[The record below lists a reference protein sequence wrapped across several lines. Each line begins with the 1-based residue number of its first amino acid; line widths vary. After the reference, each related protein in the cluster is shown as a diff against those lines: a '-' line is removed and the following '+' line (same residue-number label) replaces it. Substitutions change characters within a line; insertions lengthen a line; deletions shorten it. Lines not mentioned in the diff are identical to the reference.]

1 MAQARFIKIIE
12 GSAPHVTQ
20 HLYRVTPPMRNE
32 YTERDHE
39 FVVVSAS
46 MVPYTGPETYIFPA
60 DEEGHI
66 IDWMEM
72 DGSYRGGLNHAEALS
87 RAGYVVTSE

>member
-1 MAQARFIKIIE
+1 MAQAQFIKSIPDTPGHI
-12 GSAPHVTQ
+12 TQ
-20 HLYRVTPPMRNE
+20 HLYRLTPPMRNA

-46 MVPYTGPETYIFPA
+46 MVPFTGPETYIFPA
-60 DEEGHI
+60 NEEGHI

-72 DGSYRGGLNHAEALS
+72 DGSYQGGLSHVEALS
-87 RAGYVVTSE
+87 RAGYVVAE